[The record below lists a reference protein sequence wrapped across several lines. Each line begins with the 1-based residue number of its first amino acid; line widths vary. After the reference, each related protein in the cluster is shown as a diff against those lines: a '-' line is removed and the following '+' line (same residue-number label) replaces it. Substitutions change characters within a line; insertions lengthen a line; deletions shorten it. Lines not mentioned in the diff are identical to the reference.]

1 MQHGQWIGPEA
12 LALTFLI
19 NPVLG
24 SVAEI
29 AARALAAMFAGAL
42 IGVERQWHHRAAG
55 IRTHALLAVGA
66 AGFGLIAHLLAV
78 HSNSRMNAAQIAAG
92 VVSGIGFLCG
102 GVILQR
108 GGSVQGLTTAASLWT
123 TAGIGLAI
131 GGGFYPV
138 ASVLLAAVLTI
149 QFPLRW
155 AEERLVRSIGSLPP
169 SSPWVVRIQG
179 NRQAVERLWARCLG
193 GRTDAAAVSRVA
205 VRTRSQAGE
214 VVLVAELNLSD
225 TDALAVV
232 ALGEESRDGI
242 VAVRCTRVA

>member
-1 MQHGQWIGPEA
+1 MS
-12 LALTFLI
+12 LADFH
-19 NPVLG
+19 PVSG
-24 SVAEI
+24 SFVEI
-29 AARALAAMFAGAL
+29 AARALVAMAAGAL

-78 HSNSRMNAAQIAAG
+78 HPDPRMNPSQIAAG

-155 AEERLVRSIGSLPP
+155 AEDRLGRSIRSLPP
-169 SSPWVVRIQG
+169 PSAWEVRMHG
-179 NRQAVERLWARCLG
+179 TRQAVERLWARCLD
-193 GRTDAAAVSRVA
+193 GRTDATAVNRVA
-205 VRTRSQAGE
+205 IRTRREGDDI
-214 VVLVAELNLSD
+214 VLVAELSLSD
-225 TDALAVV
+225 AEALTVV
-232 ALGEESRDGI
+232 SLGEEPGDGI
-242 VAVRCTRVA
+242 AAVRCTRVT

>member
-1 MQHGQWIGPEA
+1 MA
-12 LALTFLI
+12 SMA
-19 NPVLG
+19 
-24 SVAEI
+24 
-29 AARALAAMFAGAL
+29 AGAL

-78 HSNSRMNAAQIAAG
+78 HPDPQMNPSQIAAG

-155 AEERLVRSIGSLPP
+155 AEDRLGRSIRSLPP
-169 SSPWVVRIQG
+169 SSAWEVRMHG
-179 NRQAVERLWARCLG
+179 TRQAVERLWARCLD
-193 GRTDAAAVSRVA
+193 GRTDATAVNRVA
-205 VRTRSQAGE
+205 IRTRREGDDL
-214 VVLVAELNLSD
+214 VLVAELILSD
-225 TDALAVV
+225 AEALTVV
-232 ALGEESRDGI
+232 ALCEEPGDGI
-242 VAVRCTRVA
+242 AAVRCTRVT